1 MKPDL
6 SRSLALV
13 IMLGI
18 LLTALSGCWNPFAP
32 DKGDDPP
39 PQPPANY
46 RDRLHP
52 DDVIHNL
59 ETSYEYKNAQEYL
72 YCLAEEFI
80 FHTSPAD
87 QNDPDNP
94 LDEEWFKQD
103 ERDIHEAMFAEDSN
117 VDRIRLTLT
126 VVNAPNEPN
135 PGPDPESTHD
145 DTWLYR
151 VAVDLQVVVPPP
163 DGGENLILLANAD
176 QQYLFSVDPNE
187 TGPNGEDLW
196 EVLEWWDLE
205 DGQYRLPA
213 GETCDIKT
221 TFGRIKARFIE

>member
-1 MKPDL
+1 MKPNL

-13 IMLGI
+13 IVLGI

-32 DKGDDPP
+32 DKGKDPP
-39 PQPPANY
+39 PRPPASY

-59 ETSYEYKNAQEYL
+59 QTSYEYMNAQEYL

-87 QNDPDNP
+87 QNDPENP
-94 LDEEWFKQD
+94 LEEQWFKQD
-103 ERDIHEAMFAEDSN
+103 ERDIHNAMFADGSN
-117 VDRIRLTLT
+117 VERIRLTLT
-126 VVNAPNEPN
+126 VVSSGFNEGGD
-135 PGPDPESTHD
+135 PGSTLD
-145 DTWLYR
+145 DTWDYR

-176 QQYLFSVDPNE
+176 QDYVFSVDPNE

-205 DGQYRLPA
+205 DGSYRLPA
-213 GETCDIKT
+213 GDSCDIRS